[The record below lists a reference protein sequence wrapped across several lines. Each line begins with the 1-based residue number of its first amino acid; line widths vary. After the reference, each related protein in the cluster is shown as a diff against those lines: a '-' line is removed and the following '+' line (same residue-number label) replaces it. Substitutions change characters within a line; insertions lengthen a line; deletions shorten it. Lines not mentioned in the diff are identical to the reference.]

1 MADVNVADNEVGA
14 PNVSLTANTV
24 KTVGFGDDLS
34 EVRIVQPGGTAT
46 VYACFV
52 DANHPA
58 AATVDGKHC
67 YPIFASV
74 SNPPPIPVRT
84 DGPTLIS
91 LICSA
96 TATVWV
102 SAT

>member
-1 MADVNVADNEVGA
+1 MADVNVADDEVGA
-14 PNVSLTANTV
+14 PNVALVANTV
-24 KTVGFGDDLS
+24 KTVGFVDDLS
-34 EVRIVQPGGTAT
+34 EVRIVQPGGTAA

-52 DANHPA
+52 DANHPK

-67 YPIFASV
+67 YPILPNV
-74 SNPPPIPVRT
+74 GIPTTLPVRT

-102 SAT
+102 TAT